1 MPWFVKLEEGVVDRS
16 RFDNHLH
23 AHLAWIQRLEQLGHR
38 PSTGYWGE
46 RKGMNLAGAGGM
58 LLFVARDRAEAEA
71 IVLGD
76 PLIQTGCVRWVLHE
90 WRIVAGELRGDAP
103 PTGPGA
109 ESTTGGATCGPEP

>member
-16 RFDNHLH
+16 RFDTHLH

-46 RKGMNLAGAGGM
+46 RKGMNRAGAGGM

-90 WRIVAGELRGDAP
+90 WRIVAGELRGDPP
-103 PTGPGA
+103 PTGPA
-109 ESTTGGATCGPEP
+109 TESTTGGATCGPEP